1 MSIPTRDMEPRRG
14 FRKLRWL
21 GIALLISGS
30 AAAATLSPAVRAYY
44 TARLAETAGGR
55 FNTLPMSP
63 IVNPAT
69 DPLLDAV
76 VVWDR
81 LRRDNGPASFAEIA
95 AFLRAHP
102 GWPAETVL
110 RRRAEKLIDDRV
122 GFPERI
128 AFFRDYPPL
137 SSLAKFRLAEAQLV
151 ARDFA
156 TANANARAAWIAGG
170 LDVVSEI
177 QLQTEF
183 STALTPADHAARL
196 DRLLWRGETSAAGR
210 MLGLV
215 APDVRAAAIARIALL
230 TGTGAATALASLPTP
245 ARADAGVVMA
255 QAQWLKRTG
264 DLAGARL
271 AMAAYDAPPGLVT
284 DPEQWLKL
292 RLELARGAMRDGQ
305 NDLAYRLAAKHAA
318 FPLGRPLTEWSLGE
332 RQAFIDSE
340 WLAGWVAL
348 RRLNQPSIALPHF
361 ERVRD
366 AALTPVTQA
375 RGDYWSGRA
384 AEAAGNPD
392 ARVYYAAAASH
403 ADYYYG
409 QLAAEHIAP
418 TFALP
423 AATPVAVAR
432 EARARFD
439 ADELVRIT
447 RALGEIGDRTRQTLF
462 MKALVDRAETPEQQR
477 LLADLGAALDR
488 PDLGVLTGKAARLGG
503 ELALLDVAYPMLSLP
518 PELAPSWTMVH
529 AIARQETQFD
539 RAAVSAANAR
549 GLMQLLPATAAE
561 QAAKLGLPY
570 ATSRLTDDP
579 VYNAT
584 LGAAYFG
591 RIRDNAGSLLLG
603 VAAYNAGPGNV
614 RRFIAMNGDPRI
626 PGIDIVDWVE
636 LIPFSETRDYV
647 QRVLANAVVYD
658 LLHPSTATMPATN
671 RISAYLGK
679 RTPG

>member
-21 GIALLISGS
+21 GLVVLIAGS
-30 AAAATLSPAVRAYY
+30 AAAATLSPAMRAYY
-44 TARLAETAGGR
+44 AARLAETGAGR
-55 FNTLPMSP
+55 FNTLAMSP
-63 IVNPAT
+63 VVNPAT

-76 VVWDR
+76 VTWDR
-81 LRRDNGPASFAEIA
+81 LRRDNGPATFGEIA
-95 AFLRAHP
+95 TFLRAHR
-102 GWPAETVL
+102 GWPSEALL

-128 AFFRDYPPL
+128 AFFRDFPPL
-137 SSLAKFRLAEAQLV
+137 SSLAKLRLAEAQLV
-151 ARDFA
+151 ARDFGSS
-156 TANANARAAWIAGG
+156 NANARAAWIAGG
-170 LDVVSEI
+170 LDVVAEL
-177 QLQTEF
+177 QLQNEF
-183 STALTPADHAARL
+183 AIALTPTDHAARL
-196 DRLLWRGETSAAGR
+196 DRLLWRGETTAAGR
-210 MLGLV
+210 MLALV
-215 APDVRAAAIARIALL
+215 APDVRAMAVARIAML
-230 TGTGAATALASLPTP
+230 TGAGAATALASLPVA
-245 ARADAGVVMA
+245 ARGDAGIVEA
-255 QAQWLKRTG
+255 QTIWLKRTG
-264 DLAGARL
+264 DLAAART
-271 AMAAYDAPPGLVT
+271 AMAAYDGAPGLVT

-332 RQAFIDSE
+332 RQNFIDNE
-340 WLAGWVAL
+340 WLAGWIAL
-348 RRLNQPSIALPHF
+348 RRLNQPSLALPHF

-384 AEAAGNPD
+384 AEAGASPD
-392 ARVYYAAAASH
+392 AKVYYAAAATH

-418 TFALP
+418 TFTLP
-423 AATPVAVAR
+423 AAIPVTVGR
-432 EARARFD
+432 EARETFN
-439 ADELVRIT
+439 ADELVRVT

-462 MKALVDRAETPEQQR
+462 MKALVDRFETPEQQR

-518 PELAPSWTMVH
+518 PALDPDWTMIH

-549 GLMQLLPATAAE
+549 GLMQLVPATAAE

-570 ATSRLTDDP
+570 STSRLTDDP
-579 VYNAT
+579 VFNVT
-584 LGAAYFG
+584 LGAAYFR
-591 RIRDNAGSLLLG
+591 RIRDNAGSLLLA

-614 RRFIAMNGDPRI
+614 RKFIALNGDPRL
-626 PGIDIVDWVE
+626 PGADVVDWVE
-636 LIPFSETRDYV
+636 LIPFMETRDYV

-658 LLHPSTATMPATN
+658 LLHPATATMPATH
-671 RISAYLGK
+671 RLSAYLGK